1 MKGNKLFLG
10 KLIVGFL
17 LSTGT
22 AGSVFA
28 AATQEAAAADEPMV
42 ITAMMMQHPNNPWTM
57 VGDSIVFQELEKRTG
72 IDFEWQ
78 GVPAGDYPARLSIVM
93 ATGEFPD
100 LIQIF
105 PKEGQVYGLQGAFE
119 PVNELAR
126 MYAPTYYAAIQDP
139 INRFYN
145 ADEAGD
151 IYTVAS
157 LMDPQLDMGEA
168 VLGYVFVD
176 YRKDILEDM
185 GETEPTTLEE
195 WKALWRKVKEEG
207 GLIPVTTRWRGW
219 LYQFLI
225 NMTGIVHEPQYNTFL
240 ENDVYHY
247 GPIDDRARWVVEQLH
262 ELYDEGLL
270 DQEFATIQHAQWEE
284 RVTAGQAFSMIE
296 GFGRIDWANG
306 LGRELN
312 PDYTMWGAWPVQGPF
327 GVEPKVVGGYIGPGL
342 FANQPGWGIN
352 PKISD
357 EKKQAIMSVVEFL
370 SSPEGSELTTWG
382 VEGETF
388 AINNGKREYI
398 VENPSAYGVRT
409 SYGVWPVVD
418 AIYMESYDAANR
430 PRHPE
435 GQHAYDNI
443 SLKMATKPHPPVVFN
458 TAEAE
463 RIGELWAAI
472 NTLQLGYYDKFTV
485 GTLDIDSEWDT
496 FISDIEDAGVE
507 EFMTIMN
514 TAYQRQKAFFGS

>member
-28 AATQEAAAADEPMV
+28 AATQEAAAPDEPMV

-78 GVPAGDYPARLSIVM
+78 GVPAEDYPARLSIVM

-100 LIQIF
+100 LIQIH

-195 WKALWRKVKEEG
+195 WG
-207 GLIPVTTRWRGW
+207 SS
-219 LYQFLI
+219 
-225 NMTGIVHEPQYNTFL
+225 GI
-240 ENDVYHY
+240 
-247 GPIDDRARWVVEQLH
+247 R
-262 ELYDEGLL
+262 
-270 DQEFATIQHAQWEE
+270 
-284 RVTAGQAFSMIE
+284 
-296 GFGRIDWANG
+296 
-306 LGRELN
+306 
-312 PDYTMWGAWPVQGPF
+312 
-327 GVEPKVVGGYIGPGL
+327 
-342 FANQPGWGIN
+342 
-352 PKISD
+352 
-357 EKKQAIMSVVEFL
+357 
-370 SSPEGSELTTWG
+370 
-382 VEGETF
+382 VEGRHM
-388 AINNGKREYI
+388 K
-398 VENPSAYGVRT
+398 T
-409 SYGVWPVVD
+409 SG
-418 AIYMESYDAANR
+418 
-430 PRHPE
+430 
-435 GQHAYDNI
+435 
-443 SLKMATKPHPPVVFN
+443 
-458 TAEAE
+458 
-463 RIGELWAAI
+463 
-472 NTLQLGYYDKFTV
+472 
-485 GTLDIDSEWDT
+485 
-496 FISDIEDAGVE
+496 
-507 EFMTIMN
+507 
-514 TAYQRQKAFFGS
+514 